1 MRMKINFEGWLVIFS
16 AFGYFLVDLVM
27 HILKNVMARLVD
39 KTLLIDDSDIDLFI
53 QRRFLEVYNFSN
65 QLVLYKSANEALD
78 WLKNINGEPAPDI
91 IFLDLNMPETD
102 GFSFLKTFMD
112 LPEKVISKSRI
123 VVLTSSNNMKDRDL
137 VFEHKNVIQYITKPL
152 KQADIEDLKKIINEN

>member
-1 MRMKINFEGWLVIFS
+1 MKINFEGWRVNFS
-16 AFGYFLVDLVM
+16 AFGYFLLNLVM
-27 HILKNVMARLVD
+27 HILKDVMARLVD

-112 LPEKVISKSRI
+112 LPEKITSKSRI
-123 VVLTSSNNMKDRDL
+123 VVLTSSNNVKDRDL
-137 VFEHKNVIQYITKPL
+137 VFENKNVIQYITKPL
-152 KQADIEDLKKIINEN
+152 KQTDIEDLKKIITQN

>member
-1 MRMKINFEGWLVIFS
+1 
-16 AFGYFLVDLVM
+16 
-27 HILKNVMARLVD
+27 MARLVD

-102 GFSFLKTFMD
+102 GFSFLKTVMD
-112 LPEKVISKSRI
+112 LPDKVTSKSRI
-123 VVLTSSNNMKDRDL
+123 VVRTSSNNIKDRDL
-137 VFEHKNVIQYITKPL
+137 VFENKNVIQYITKPL
-152 KQADIEDLKKIINEN
+152 KQADIEDLKKIINQN